1 MFWVILAVIAA
12 FTNATYYI
20 ANKKFLQIMDPNILA
35 ATGFIFTSV
44 MLLGISFFQG
54 IPSIGSQFLFAVLA
68 TTLLNILATTLT
80 FRTLASTDIS
90 LAIPMLSFTPL
101 FLVGTA
107 ALILHEIP
115 SVIGMVGIVII
126 VTGSY
131 VLNTA
136 DEHKNLIDP
145 FRAIISCPGVLFM
158 LVVAFLY
165 AIAIN
170 FDKMVMQNSDTVF
183 GSGIVFLL
191 LGIAFTI
198 ICLISRWQLSKNFH
212 QSAFL
217 KTPFP
222 PANFPLLRWRDVI
235 GIGLF
240 IGIIITIEAVV
251 INTAYTQQ
259 IVPYVI
265 AIKRMSIIL
274 IVFYGAFIFREKEII
289 RRLSGAGLMLI
300 GAMLILLYP

>member
-1 MFWVILAVIAA
+1 MFWVILAGIGAC
-12 FTNATYYI
+12 TNAAYYI

-44 MLLGISFFQG
+44 ILLGISFFQG
-54 IPSIGSQFLFAVLA
+54 IPSIGPQFLLAVLV

-80 FRTLASTDIS
+80 FRALTSTDIS

-115 SVIGMVGIVII
+115 SIIGMTGIVII

-131 VLNTA
+131 ILNTA
-136 DEHKNLIDP
+136 DEHESITDP
-145 FRAIISCPGVLFM
+145 FRAMISHPGVLSM

-183 GSGIVFLL
+183 GSGVVFLL
-191 LGIAFTI
+191 LGIAFAI
-198 ICLISRWQLSKNFH
+198 IFIINRLRLNDSFH
-212 QSAFL
+212 QPVSQAIPVLPINRSLF
-217 KTPFP
+217 
-222 PANFPLLRWRDVI
+222 RWRNVI
-235 GIGLF
+235 CAGLF
-240 IGIIITIEAVV
+240 IGIVITIEAIV
-251 INTAYTQQ
+251 INTAYSQQ

-274 IVFYGAFIFREKEII
+274 IVVYGAFVFREKDVI
-289 RRLSGAGLMLI
+289 RRLSGAGLMLF
-300 GAMLILLYP
+300 GAILILLFP

>member
-1 MFWVILAVIAA
+1 MFWVILAGIGAC
-12 FTNATYYI
+12 TNAAYYI

-35 ATGFIFTSV
+35 ASGFISTSV
-44 MLLGISFFQG
+44 ILLGISSFQG
-54 IPSIGSQFLFAVLA
+54 IPSIGPQFLLAVLA

-80 FRTLASTDIS
+80 FRALTSTDIS

-115 SVIGMVGIVII
+115 SVIGMAGIVII

-131 VLNTA
+131 ILNTA
-136 DEHKNLIDP
+136 DEDESIIDP
-145 FRAIISCPGVLFM
+145 FRAMFSHPGVLSM

-191 LGIAFTI
+191 LGIAFVI
-198 ICLISRWQLSKNFH
+198 IFIIRHLRLNKNFH
-212 QSAFL
+212 QLVS
-217 KTPFP
+217 
-222 PANFPLLRWRDVI
+222 PAIPVLPKNRSLFRWQDVI
-235 GIGLF
+235 NAGLF
-240 IGIIITIEAVV
+240 IGIVITIEAVV
-251 INTAYTQQ
+251 INTAYSQQ

-274 IVFYGAFIFREKEII
+274 IVVYGAFVFREKDVI
-289 RRLSGAGLMLI
+289 RRLSGAGLMLF
-300 GAMLILLYP
+300 GAVLILLFP